1 MPTTTPAST
10 PADSTA
16 TIAAT
21 AIQKSNRVTR

>member
-1 MPTTTPAST
+1 MPIATPAST